1 MAEITIRE
9 YNKDDEYH
17 IIQLFRD
24 IFGREMTI
32 DEWRWKYTGQGNEK
46 VCSAVMVNE
55 HNHVV
60 GHYGGIPFRMIHY
73 GREMTGIATCDVMIM
88 SQYRGIGRLKKLHDF
103 FVDSH
108 VRNGV
113 TMFYGFPTEKTL
125 LLPLEKKGL
134 YERVEPVLE
143 ASKDLSAQ
151 KDRINPLYR
160 LVLLSFDDQRIDDIW
175 VSVRENFELAVI
187 RDRDY
192 FDWRYKRNPLF
203 SYEIW
208 GITKRWSNNLLGLVV
223 VKKDDSDTLLVMDI
237 VFYDRT
243 FNSLLIKIESLAREL
258 GKKRMGI
265 WLPQRMHHTLEKF
278 GFISRPS
285 GATLPRSTH
294 PATLTKDEIRA
305 HFFYT
310 CGDTDF
316 L

>member
-1 MAEITIRE
+1 MYEITIRE
-9 YNKDDEYH
+9 YQQGDEYG
-17 IIQLFRD
+17 IVQLFKS

-32 DEWRWKYTGQGNEK
+32 DEWNWKYIGQGNEK

-143 ASKDLSAQ
+143 ATKNLDAH
-151 KDRINPLYR
+151 KDRINLLYR
-160 LVLLSFDDQRIDDIW
+160 LVHLSFDDQRIDDIW

-203 SYEIW
+203 SYEIL
-208 GITKRWSNNLLGLVV
+208 GLTKRWSNKLLGLVV
-223 VKKDDSDTLLVMDI
+223 FKRDDSDTLLVMDI
-237 VFYDRT
+237 VFYERI
-243 FNSLLIKIESLAREL
+243 FNSLLIKTEGFARNL

-265 WLPQRMHHTLEKF
+265 WLPQRMHHTLETL

-285 GATLPRSTH
+285 GATLPHSTH
-294 PATLTKDEIRA
+294 PATLKKDEIRA